1 MFCLLSYMIVIVKR
15 HIMKRSHINGIPK
28 NLCYNNSG
36 KFKLEDKSMPFAEK
50 LSRMRTD
57 RGFTQQQMAGMI
69 GVGIA
74 QIRRYEKGKSSPT
87 LDVIKNIAKSLG
99 VSADELLFD
108 EGEGVAANRIMDKKL
123 LEQFEMVSQ
132 LKSRDREAVMT
143 IIDSVIIKNRLE
155 EVMPAHSDVAW
166 TREMRKV
173 VSRFREKAKD
183 YSEDE
188 IDSIVDEAVQAVR
201 TEENSPGENIGA

>member
-1 MFCLLSYMIVIVKR
+1 
-15 HIMKRSHINGIPK
+15 MKRSHINGIPK

-132 LKSRDREAVMT
+132 LKSRDREAIMT

-201 TEENSPGENIGA
+201 AEENSPGENIGA